1 VPTCIV
7 MQGVPGSGKTTIAE
21 ERWPAFRRCSADDHF
36 VVDGEYRFDPAELPL
51 AHQASFEKFLA
62 AIEDRADVVVD
73 NTNTSVWKLAP
84 YFRYAEV
91 TGYDVRIVRVV
102 CDPEIAAARN
112 SHGVPAHA
120 VKRMAE
126 NIEASASQLPPWW
139 PVETVDTSA

>member
-1 VPTCIV
+1 

-21 ERWPAFRRCSADDHF
+21 ERWPDFRRCSADDYF
-36 VVDGEYRFDPAELPL
+36 VVDGEYRFDPAGLPQ

-62 AIEDRADVVVD
+62 AIADRADVVVD
-73 NTNTSVWKLAP
+73 NTNTSVWELAP

-91 TGYDVRIVRVV
+91 QGYDVRIVRVL
-102 CDPEIAAARN
+102 CDPEVAAARN

-126 NIEASASQLPPWW
+126 GIEASASQLPPWW
-139 PVETVDTSA
+139 PVDELDTSV